1 MAVLYR
7 KIARKEKVMCLFFLF
22 FLRNLKKTWVGCS
35 CNFGKNIVSSAALH
49 NLSTL
54 GVSLHSM
61 SSLRQTL
68 PFPKNGREG
77 EH

>member
-1 MAVLYR
+1 
-7 KIARKEKVMCLFFLF
+7 MCLFFLF
-22 FLRNLKKTWVGCS
+22 FLRNLKKTWVARS

-49 NLSTL
+49 NFSTL
-54 GVSLHSM
+54 EVSLYSV

-68 PFPKNGREG
+68 LFPKNGREG

>member
-7 KIARKEKVMCLFFLF
+7 QIARKEKVMCLFFLF